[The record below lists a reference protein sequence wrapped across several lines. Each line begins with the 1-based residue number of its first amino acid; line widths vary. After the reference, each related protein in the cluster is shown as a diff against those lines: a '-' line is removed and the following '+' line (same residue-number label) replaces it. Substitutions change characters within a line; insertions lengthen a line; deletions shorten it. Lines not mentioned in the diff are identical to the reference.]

1 MRNKRGSH
9 TKIFLM
15 VFGVVAA
22 LVFCIVIVVKQLDR
36 TMLLRSDYSGIE
48 YEIED
53 DQIICISVKSK
64 FPYSRVLCP
73 HETESIQDADGNI
86 IEIID
91 TYTMA
96 ANLSLLG
103 RNAVSMKLDIETS
116 DDVAYI
122 YILKFADGD
131 IKIINGKVVE
141 AP

>member
-1 MRNKRGSH
+1 
-9 TKIFLM
+9 
-15 VFGVVAA
+15 
-22 LVFCIVIVVKQLDR
+22 
-36 TMLLRSDYSGIE
+36 MLLRSDYSGIE

-64 FPYSRVLCP
+64 FPYLRVLCP
-73 HETESIQDADGNI
+73 HETESIRDADGNI

-116 DDVAYI
+116 DDVAFRECVLRSLWLPAECHHQRQIRLPRGPQKEYPS
-122 YILKFADGD
+122 LPLCVLWQ
-131 IKIINGKVVE
+131 KVQRL
-141 AP
+141 